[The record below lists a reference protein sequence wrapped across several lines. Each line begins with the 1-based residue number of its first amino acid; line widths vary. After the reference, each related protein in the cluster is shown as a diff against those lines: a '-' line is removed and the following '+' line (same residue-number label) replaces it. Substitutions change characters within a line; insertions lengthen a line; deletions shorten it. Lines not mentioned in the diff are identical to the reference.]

1 MSNNQKSTS
10 KFYDHEKLGCIPV
23 DWDAVRLGK
32 DFDFFPTATFSRS
45 QLSDSESCLYIHYG
59 DIHTRFERFIDLD
72 KYDLPSIS
80 LDMARKYTPI
90 HEGDLIISDASED
103 YEGVGKAVEIVNV
116 SNKII
121 IAGLHTLHLR
131 VKNDEFIKGFKG
143 YILNQE
149 KVRNSILR
157 IATGIKVYSISKSQ
171 LKKIF
176 LPKPPKKEQIEIT
189 KILSLVDEAITA
201 TQNSINKAERLKK
214 SLMQNLLTG
223 KLKPDGTL
231 RIEDE
236 FYKDEK
242 FGNVPIGWIIK
253 KGNKLT
259 NKITKGQSPKW
270 QGFQYQSDGTLF
282 VTSEN
287 VLEGRIDVSSPK
299 YLPNEFNQ
307 KMKGSQLQK
316 GDILINIV
324 GASIGRCA
332 VFNLDME
339 KANTN
344 QAVCIFRPNDEN
356 DSSFLAYYIQW
367 SQTQYRLLG
376 NQVETARANLSLGDF
391 RKFKFV
397 IPESKDEQIE
407 ISESIEKIDTVL
419 QSKQDKINKLERL
432 KKALMQNLLTGKL
445 RIKM

>member
-1 MSNNQKSTS
+1 MKVQIKKYINFQK
-10 KFYDHEKLGCIPV
+10 
-23 DWDAVRLGK
+23 
-32 DFDFFPTATFSRS
+32 
-45 QLSDSESCLYIHYG
+45 
-59 DIHTRFERFIDLD
+59 
-72 KYDLPSIS
+72 
-80 LDMARKYTPI
+80 
-90 HEGDLIISDASED
+90 
-103 YEGVGKAVEIVNV
+103 GKAPKETFDCPSNGLVPYLSPEYLRGMDKPLYVKPNNKLVSIEAGELIVLWDG
-116 SNKII
+116 SN
-121 IAGLHTLHLR
+121 AGE
-131 VKNDEFIKGFKG
+131 VF
-143 YILNQE
+143 
-149 KVRNSILR
+149 
-157 IATGIKVYSISKSQ
+157 ISKNGILASTMTRIIFDDNEFDNKYFQ
-171 LKKIF
+171 YALKYNEYYLKAKTAGSGIPHVDKGIIKMIEIF
-176 LPKPPKKEQIEIT
+176 KPKKTEQYTIAVIIN
-189 KILSLVDEAITA
+189 KVDEAIAA
-201 TQNSINKAERLKK
+201 TKNSIEKAERLKK

-223 KLKPDGTL
+223 NLKPDGTW
-231 RIEDE
+231 RKEDE

-242 FGNVPIGWIIK
+242 FGNVPIGWITK

-270 QGFQYQSDGTLF
+270 QGFQYQTDGTLF

-332 VFNLDME
+332 VFNLDVE
-339 KANTN
+339 NANTN

-356 DSSFLAYYIQW
+356 NSSFLAYYIQW

-407 ISESIEKIDTVL
+407 ISGNIEKIDTVL

-432 KKALMQNLLTGKL
+432 KKALMQNLLTGRV

>member
-32 DFDFFPTATFSRS
+32 DFDFFPTATYSRS

-59 DIHTRFERFIDLD
+59 DIHTRFERFIDIEKD
-72 KYDLPSIS
+72 YLPSIS
-80 LDMARKYTPI
+80 FEMAKKYTPI
-90 HEGDLIISDASED
+90 VEGDLIISDASED

-116 SNKII
+116 SNKKI

-189 KILSLVDEAITA
+189 KILTLVDESITA

-223 KLKPDGTL
+223 KLKPDGTW
-231 RIEDE
+231 RKEDE

-242 FGNVPIGWIIK
+242 FGYVPKGWKIK
-253 KGNKLT
+253 KIRELT
-259 NKITKGQSPKW
+259 K
-270 QGFQYQSDGTLF
+270 
-282 VTSEN
+282 
-287 VLEGRIDVSSPK
+287 
-299 YLPNEFNQ
+299 
-307 KMKGSQLQK
+307 
-316 GDILINIV
+316 
-324 GASIGRCA
+324 
-332 VFNLDME
+332 NLDSKRKPIKE
-339 KANTN
+339 IDRNAIQGEFPYYGAAGIIDYINDYIFDGKYILFGEDGENLLSRKLP
-344 QAVCIFRPNDEN
+344 QAFIVIGKFWVNNHAHILEVFEDLIEIN
-356 DSSFLAYYIQW
+356 F
-367 SQTQYRLLG
+367 
-376 NQVETARANLSLGDF
+376 LSLQL
-391 RKFKFV
+391 
-397 IPESKDEQIE
+397 ESKDYRNIIYGSAQPKINKSDLSKIKILVPDTLSEQIE
-407 ISESIEKIDTVL
+407 ISSQICEIEKVMNIK
-419 QSKQDKINKLERL
+419 QSKNKKLEKL